1 MKIMTIRSFQDAC
14 SSVSPKDCALF
25 IGITY
30 FFSAIIGLILKNV
43 INQRFLLLVSLVT
56 MAASQTSVGIY
67 FVHLSHSTNDCL
79 PTLKSDNGTRSPN
92 DPILRHSWTP
102 LPLLLIFT
110 AASNIGVGS
119 LPSLVFTDMLPI
131 ESRPWTLTIANVASN
146 ISWFLVT
153 KTFRTLQINF
163 GAYSPFFLYGAASLI
178 CFVFIF
184 LFLPEPRDQ
193 KSRTGENEFPHPHQI
208 RPGVFCENNEL

>member
-43 INQRFLLLVSLVT
+43 INQRFLLLVCLVT

-131 ESRPWTLTIANVASN
+131 ESRPWTLTIANV
-146 ISWFLVT
+146 
-153 KTFRTLQINF
+153 
-163 GAYSPFFLYGAASLI
+163 
-178 CFVFIF
+178 
-184 LFLPEPRDQ
+184 
-193 KSRTGENEFPHPHQI
+193 
-208 RPGVFCENNEL
+208 